1 MRATVITYCFFPK
14 VINLIMFRID
24 GIVTIASET
33 IKIKSKLKFDIPY
46 CISYL

>member
-1 MRATVITYCFFPK
+1 MRATVITYCFFLK

-24 GIVTIASET
+24 GIVTIASEA